1 MKEFVVIHDF
11 LVSDAVVGDWDGE
24 EECVAEKVNEF
35 YHTIY
40 QMAEDDID
48 PEELTNLL
56 NLVWDA
62 WIGEESLPELEYD
75 DIYDWCRHLLENR
88 EQYLEQNNL

>member
-11 LVSDAVVGDWDGE
+11 LVSEAVVGDWDGDE
-24 EECVAEKVNEF
+24 ETVAEKINEF

-48 PEELTNLL
+48 PDQLTDLL
-56 NLVWDA
+56 NLVWEH
-62 WIGEESLPELEYD
+62 WIGNEELPELEYD
-75 DIYDWCRHLLENR
+75 DIYDWSQHLLENR
-88 EQYLEQNNL
+88 DQYLDQQN